1 MQSGDSW
8 RIVAPTTAQLRVGK
22 LLVDKIADQI
32 FHRET
37 KTITAEVSEI
47 HAALCY
53 ANTQICGEA
62 HSTFFQGCDCGCCES
77 YWQEAFSTCQSCR
90 QHEIIRDRILESKGD
105 PPPAVIL
112 TAEGLDRAFPQQ
124 FGQTGTRKLPRP
136 KDRTSISRLTN
147 ECRT

>member
-8 RIVAPTTAQLRVGK
+8 RIVTPTAAQLRVGK

-37 KTITAEVSEI
+37 KTINAEVSEI

-62 HSTFFQGCDCGCCES
+62 HSTFFRAVPAAAVRATSRKHSAPAKAAASTRSSEI
-77 YWQEAFSTCQSCR
+77 EFSNPKVT
-90 QHEIIRDRILESKGD
+90 H
-105 PPPAVIL
+105 
-112 TAEGLDRAFPQQ
+112 PQLS
-124 FGQTGTRKLPRP
+124 F
-136 KDRTSISRLTN
+136 
-147 ECRT
+147 

>member
-8 RIVAPTTAQLRVGK
+8 RIATPTAAQLRVGK

-37 KTITAEVSEI
+37 KTINAEVSEI

-62 HSTFFQGCDCGCCES
+62 HSTFFQVVGTTNKAPSLLDL
-77 YWQEAFSTCQSCR
+77 QT
-90 QHEIIRDRILESKGD
+90 K
-105 PPPAVIL
+105 PPPYQIQLYSWVHDA
-112 TAEGLDRAFPQQ
+112 GLR
-124 FGQTGTRKLPRP
+124 TH
-136 KDRTSISRLTN
+136 DRTVWLHAHAYYS
-147 ECRT
+147 